1 MAQLDLCG
9 ASISGNVTIDCDNII
24 TPGLEQV
31 GVIFNRNDIAD
42 WSEDDTNNS
51 IIDGIIMKKK
61 INPETGQ
68 PTTEDRKGYVIYQ
81 MGSQPF
87 NGTSV
92 AFAEGSIVNTFTNTC
107 SFVILNNGPEV
118 CHDIIDNLANGSFVV
133 LFKNKFSEKDDNGNH
148 PGLWQIMG
156 KETGLKAS
164 EISCDKYSDDTNSG
178 WQITLTEEKATKSA
192 LFFFKNNDTTTD
204 EEVQGLTEMT
214 W

>member
-31 GVIFNRNDIAD
+31 GVIFNRNDISTWTENAD
-42 WSEDDTNNS
+42 NNS
-51 IIDGIIMKKK
+51 VIEAITLKEGV
-61 INPETGQ
+61 
-68 PTTEDRKGYVIYQ
+68 KGHVIYQ

-87 NGTSV
+87 NGTNV

-107 SFVILNNGPEV
+107 SFVILNNGPQV
-118 CHDIIDNLANGSFVV
+118 CKDIIDNLANGSFVV
-133 LFKNKFSEKDDNGNH
+133 LFKNKFSEKDSSGNH
-148 PGLWQIMG
+148 PGYWQIMG
-156 KETGLKAS
+156 KESGLKAS

-192 LFFFKNNDTTTD
+192 LFFFKTDDETTDTT
-204 EEVQGLTEMT
+204 VQGLTEMT

>member
-31 GVIFNRNDIAD
+31 GVIFNRNDIEG
-42 WSEDDTNNS
+42 WSEDSTNNS
-51 IIDGIIMKKK
+51 IIDGITLK
-61 INPETGQ
+61 TGV
-68 PTTEDRKGYVIYQ
+68 KGHVIYQ

-107 SFVILNNGPEV
+107 SFVILNNGPQV
-118 CHDIIDNLANGSFVV
+118 CKDIIDNLANGSFVV
-133 LFKNKFSEKDDNGNH
+133 LFKNKFSEKDGNNH

-156 KETGLKAS
+156 KESGLKAS
-164 EISCDKYSDDTNSG
+164 DISCDKYSDDTNSG

-192 LFFFKNNDTTTD
+192 LFFFKTDDTTTD
-204 EEVQGLTEMT
+204 TTVQGLTEMT

>member
-31 GVIFNRNDIAD
+31 GVIFNRNDIES
-42 WSEDDTNNS
+42 WTENSTNNS
-51 IIDGIIMKKK
+51 IIEGITLK
-61 INPETGQ
+61 TGV
-68 PTTEDRKGYVIYQ
+68 KGHVIYQ

-107 SFVILNNGPEV
+107 SFVILNNGPQV
-118 CHDIIDNLANGSFVV
+118 CKDIIDNLANGSFVV
-133 LFKNKFSEKDDNGNH
+133 LFKNKFSEKDGDNH

-156 KETGLKAS
+156 KESGLKAS
-164 EISCDKYSDDTNSG
+164 DISCDKYSDDTNSG

-192 LFFFKNNDTTTD
+192 LFFFKTDDTTTD
-204 EEVQGLTEMT
+204 TAVQGLTEMT

>member
-31 GVIFNRNDIAD
+31 GVIFNRNDIEG
-42 WSEDDTNNS
+42 WSEDSTNNS
-51 IIDGIIMKKK
+51 IIDGITLK
-61 INPETGQ
+61 TGV
-68 PTTEDRKGYVIYQ
+68 KGHVIYQ

-107 SFVILNNGPEV
+107 SFVILNNGPQV
-118 CHDIIDNLANGSFVV
+118 CKDIIDNLANGSFVV
-133 LFKNKFSEKDDNGNH
+133 LFKNKFSEKDGNNH

-156 KETGLKAS
+156 KESGLKAS
-164 EISCDKYSDDTNSG
+164 DISCDKYSDDTNSG

-192 LFFFKNNDTTTD
+192 LFFFKTDDATTDTT
-204 EEVQGLTEMT
+204 VQGLTEMT